1 MSRGLGKRLAAA
13 FWQTGMDVFGA
24 ARDSAALE
32 VVAAQLTAAPVR
44 AGQRIEVARVD
55 LREAAAPGAIVRQC
69 RDRLGGLDVLVSNA
83 AVQGP
88 IGQFWEQDLACLED
102 TVTIDLLASVRLAHA
117 AIPVMM
123 RGDEQRRSILFLS
136 GGGATGPR
144 PRFSAYA
151 TAKAGL
157 VRFAETLAVEL
168 KDAAISVNCIAPGTM
183 PTDMLAEIG
192 AAGIDRAGEAEM
204 AALDRA
210 KSTEEAV
217 MERAAALAI
226 FLTTTGSDITGKL
239 IAAQW
244 DRWEDWPKYLDEL
257 NASDVYT
264 LRRITGRDR
273 NKEWGDR

>member
-1 MSRGLGKRLAAA
+1 
-13 FWQTGMDVFGA
+13 
-24 ARDSAALE
+24 
-32 VVAAQLTAAPVR
+32 
-44 AGQRIEVARVD
+44 
-55 LREAAAPGAIVRQC
+55 VRQC

-210 KSTEEAV
+210 KSTEQAV

-244 DRWEDWPKYLDEL
+244 DRWEDWPKHLDEL